1 VLDEVDFVSI
11 GTNDLIQYMLAIDRV
26 DSEVSD
32 LFDPLHPA
40 VIRVI
45 AQVIKAGIKKNK
57 PVSVCGE
64 MAGDS
69 LYTRLLLGLGLREF
83 SMTAKHIPEIK
94 HIIRQSHIALNTTK
108 VKKALKK
115 NPKIELDISGFI
127 LDSKQ

>member
-1 VLDEVDFVSI
+1 I

-26 DSEVSD
+26 DSDVAD

-40 VIRVI
+40 VLRII
-45 AQVIKAGIKKNK
+45 AQVIKAGIKKKK
-57 PVSVCGE
+57 PVSICGE

-94 HIIRQSHIALNTTK
+94 YIIRQSHVGLITSK
-108 VKKALKK
+108 VKKAMKK
-115 NPKIELDISGFI
+115 NPRIDLDGSGFI
-127 LDSKQ
+127 VEPSATQSS